1 MASVNAVTRRIGPQV
16 HTAPGATAAR
26 INKALQLQRL
36 LNACMLWE
44 DNFYI
49 DGETVAGLIQK
60 LVHETSAEKCAELA
74 VKARNEQKLRH
85 APLLVVREM
94 ARASADHKALVAD
107 TLFAVIQRPDEIAE
121 FLAIYWKDGKQP
133 ISAQVKKGLARVY
146 NKFSEYQLAKWNKD
160 KDIKLRDVAFL
171 THAKPKDKAQGLLLA
186 QLVNKDRVPVAT
198 RGGKYDKKK
207 AAGFPVAK
215 TYKTLAKNFV
225 GLATPDTWEVALSGG
240 AGKKETFTRMLEEGT
255 LGAIAVLKNLRNM
268 TQAGVSNSVIKSGLA
283 TMKTE
288 RVLPFRFITAAKYA
302 PGFESELEQAMFRC
316 LAGAPKLLGRTGV
329 VIDVSGSMNGK
340 VSGKSELGRI
350 DAAACIAMLL
360 REVCEDVVIYC
371 TAGND
376 GTRIH
381 KTEMIPSRRGFALR
395 DLINQSAGRLGGG
408 GIFLTQMMDYVRKHE
423 QGDFERMIVITDEQD
438 CERDPARAASRAN
451 TFGEHNYLINIAN
464 EKNGIGYRKWHH
476 IDGFSEA
483 VVTYI
488 FAEEGQSFDS
498 ADEDSLN

>member
-1 MASVNAVTRRIGPQV
+1 MASINAATRRIGPKV
-16 HTAPGATAAR
+16 HTAPGAPAAT

-49 DGETVAGLIQK
+49 DGESVAAAIQK
-60 LVHETSAEKCAELA
+60 LVHETPAEKCADLA
-74 VKARNEQKLRH
+74 IKARTEQKLRH

-94 ARASADHKALVAD
+94 ARASKAHKALVAD
-107 TLFAVIQRPDEIAE
+107 TLFAVIQRPDEITE

-133 ISAQVKKGLARVY
+133 ISAQVKKGLGRAY

-171 THAKPKDKAQGLLLA
+171 THVKAKDKDQGELIA
-186 QLVNKDRVPVAT
+186 KLVNKDHVPVAT
-198 RGGKYDKKK
+198 KSGFKVANKYRG
-207 AAGFPVAK
+207 
-215 TYKTLAKNFV
+215 LAKKFV
-225 GLATPDTWEVALSGG
+225 TLATPDTWEVALSGG
-240 AGKKETFTRMLEEGT
+240 EDKKATFTRMLNEGT

-283 TMKTE
+283 TMRTE

-302 PGFESELEQAMFRC
+302 PQFETDLEQAMFRC
-316 LAGAPKLLGRTGV
+316 LENLPKLGGRTGV
-329 VIDVSGSMNGK
+329 IIDVSGSMGGK
-340 VSGKSELGRI
+340 VSGKSELGRV

-360 REVCEDVVIYC
+360 REVCDDIVVYC

-376 GTRIH
+376 GTEIH

-395 DLINQSAGRLGGG
+395 DLINQSKNRLGGG
-408 GIFLTQMMDYVRKHE
+408 GIFLTQVMDYVRKHE
-423 QGDFERMIVITDEQD
+423 QGDFERIIVITDEQD
-438 CERDPARAASRAN
+438 CDHNPARAASKAN
-451 TFGEHNYLINIAN
+451 TFGAHNYLINIAN
-464 EKNGIGYRKWHH
+464 ERNGIGYRKWHH

-483 VVTYI
+483 VISYI
-488 FAEEGQSFDS
+488 FAEEGQSLNS
-498 ADEDSLN
+498 ADED

>member
-1 MASVNAVTRRIGPQV
+1 MASINTTTRRSAPKV
-16 HTAPGATAAR
+16 FTAPGAPAAS
-26 INKALQLQRL
+26 INKTLQLQRL

-44 DNFYI
+44 GNFYI
-49 DGETVAGLIQK
+49 DGESVADVIRK
-60 LVHETSAEKCAELA
+60 LVHETPAEKCAELA

-107 TLFAVIQRPDEIAE
+107 TLFAVIQRPDEITE

-133 ISAQVKKGLARVY
+133 LSAQVKKGLARAY

-160 KDIKLRDVAFL
+160 KDIKLRDVVFL
-171 THAKPKDKAQGLLLA
+171 THAKPKDKDTGLLFA
-186 QLVNKDRVPVAT
+186 KLVNKDHVPVKT
-198 RGGKYDKKK
+198 KGGF
-207 AAGFPVAK
+207 AVAK
-215 TYKTLAKNFV
+215 TYKKLTKNFE

-240 AGKKETFTRMLEEGT
+240 ADKKETFTRMLEEGT

-302 PGFESELEQAMFRC
+302 PQFEQELEQAMFRC
-316 LAGAPKLLGRTGV
+316 LAGAPRLGGRTAV
-329 VIDVSGSMNGK
+329 IIDVSGSMSGK

-360 REVCEDVVIYC
+360 REVCDDIAVYC
-371 TAGND
+371 TAGDD
-376 GTRIH
+376 GTSVAR
-381 KTEMIPSRRGFALR
+381 TEMIPSRRGFALR
-395 DLINQSAGRLGGG
+395 DLINQFADALGGG
-408 GIFLTQMMDYVRKHE
+408 GIFLTQVMDYVRKHE
-423 QGDFERMIVITDEQD
+423 RGDFARVIVITDEQD
-438 CERDPARAASRAN
+438 CERDPNRAASRAN

-464 EKNGIGYRKWHH
+464 EKNGIGYKKWLH

-483 VVTYI
+483 VINYI

-498 ADEDSLN
+498 ADEN

>member
-1 MASVNAVTRRIGPQV
+1 MASVNAATRRIGPQV
-16 HTAPGATAAR
+16 HTAPGAPAAR

-107 TLFAVIQRPDEIAE
+107 TLFAVIQRPDEITE

-133 ISAQVKKGLARVY
+133 LSAQVKKGLARAY
-146 NKFSEYQLAKWNKD
+146 SKFSEYQLAKWNKD
-160 KDIKLRDVAFL
+160 KDIKLRDVIFL
-171 THAKPKDKAQGLLLA
+171 THAKPKDKETGLLFA
-186 QLVNKDRVPVAT
+186 KLVNKDHVPAKTKSGFAT
-198 RGGKYDKKK
+198 
-207 AAGFPVAK
+207 AK
-215 TYKTLAKNFV
+215 TYKGLAKKFV
-225 GLATPDTWEVALSGG
+225 GLETPDTWEVALSGG
-240 AGKKETFTRMLEEGT
+240 ADKKETFTRMLEEGT

-329 VIDVSGSMNGK
+329 VIDVSGSMGGV

-350 DAAACIAMLL
+350 DAAACISMLL

-371 TAGND
+371 TAGSD
-376 GTRIH
+376 STSVA

-408 GIFLTQMMDYVRKHE
+408 GIFLTQVMDYVRKHE
-423 QGDFERMIVITDEQD
+423 QGDFERIIVITDEQD

-451 TFGEHNYLINIAN
+451 TFGAHNYLINIAN
-464 EKNGIGYRKWHH
+464 EKNGIGYRKWLH
-476 IDGFSEA
+476 IDGFSES
-483 VVTYI
+483 VINYI
-488 FAEEGQSFDS
+488 FAEEGQAFDS
-498 ADEDSLN
+498 VNDENQ

>member
-1 MASVNAVTRRIGPQV
+1 MASVNAATRRIGPQV
-16 HTAPGATAAR
+16 HTAPGAPAAR

-74 VKARNEQKLRH
+74 IKARNEQKLRH

-107 TLFAVIQRPDEIAE
+107 TLFAVIQRPDEITE

-133 ISAQVKKGLARVY
+133 LSAQVKKGLARTY

-171 THAKPKDKAQGLLLA
+171 THVKAKDKDQGELIA
-186 QLVNKDRVPVAT
+186 KLVNKDHVPVAT
-198 RGGKYDKKK
+198 KSGFKVANKYRS
-207 AAGFPVAK
+207 
-215 TYKTLAKNFV
+215 LAKNFV
-225 GLATPDTWEVALSGG
+225 RLETPDTWEVALSGG

-283 TMKTE
+283 NMRTE

-451 TFGEHNYLINIAN
+451 TFGAHNYLINIAN
-464 EKNGIGYRKWHH
+464 EKNGIGYKKWHH

-483 VVTYI
+483 VINYI

-498 ADEDSLN
+498 ADEDLN

>member
-1 MASVNAVTRRIGPQV
+1 MASVNAATRRIGPKV
-16 HTAPGATAAR
+16 HTAPGAPAAT

-60 LVHETSAEKCAELA
+60 LVHETSAQKCADLA
-74 VKARNEQKLRH
+74 IKARNEQKLRH

-107 TLFAVIQRPDEIAE
+107 TLFAVIQRPDEITE

-133 ISAQVKKGLARVY
+133 LSAQVKKGLARAY

-160 KDIKLRDVAFL
+160 KDIKLRDVVFL
-171 THAKPKDKAQGLLLA
+171 THAKPKDKEQGLLLA
-186 QLVNKDRVPVAT
+186 KLVNKDHVPVAT
-198 RGGKYDKKK
+198 KSGFKVANKYRS
-207 AAGFPVAK
+207 
-215 TYKTLAKNFV
+215 LAKNFV
-225 GLATPDTWEVALSGG
+225 HLETPDTWEVALSGG
-240 AGKKETFTRMLEEGT
+240 ADKKGTFTRMLEEGKM
-255 LGAIAVLKNLRNM
+255 GAISVLMNLRNM
-268 TQAGVSNSVIKSGLA
+268 TQAGVSNSVIKEGLA
-283 TMKTE
+283 TMRTE

-302 PGFESELEQAMFRC
+302 PQFEQELEQAMFRC
-316 LAGAPKLLGRTGV
+316 LAGAPKLLGRTKV
-329 VIDVSGSMNGK
+329 VVDVSGSMNGK

-350 DAAACIAMLL
+350 DAAACIVMLL
-360 REVCEDVVIYC
+360 REVCEDITVYC
-371 TAGND
+371 TAGSD
-376 GTRIH
+376 STSVA

-408 GIFLTQMMDYVRKHE
+408 GIFLTQVMDFIRKHSKDE
-423 QGDFERMIVITDEQD
+423 DVERVIVITDEQD
-438 CERDPARAASRAN
+438 CERDPNRAASRAN
-451 TFGEHNYLINIAN
+451 TFGAHNYLINIAN
-464 EKNGIGYRKWHH
+464 EKNGIGYKKWHH

-483 VVTYI
+483 VINYI

-498 ADEDSLN
+498 IGDDMN

>member
-1 MASVNAVTRRIGPQV
+1 MASVNAATRRIGPQV
-16 HTAPGATAAR
+16 HTAPGAPAAR

-74 VKARNEQKLRH
+74 IAARNEQKLRH

-107 TLFAVIQRPDEIAE
+107 TLFAVIQRPDEITE

-133 ISAQVKKGLARVY
+133 LSAQVKKGLARTY

-171 THAKPKDKAQGLLLA
+171 THVKAKDKDQGELIA
-186 QLVNKDRVPVAT
+186 KLVNKDHVPVAT
-198 RGGKYDKKK
+198 KSGFKVANKYRS
-207 AAGFPVAK
+207 
-215 TYKTLAKNFV
+215 LAKNFV
-225 GLATPDTWEVALSGG
+225 RLETPDTWEVALSGG

-283 TMKTE
+283 NMRTE

-451 TFGEHNYLINIAN
+451 TFGAHNYLINIAN
-464 EKNGIGYRKWHH
+464 EKNGIGYKKWHH

-483 VVTYI
+483 VINYI
-488 FAEEGQSFDS
+488 YAEEGQSFDS
-498 ADEDSLN
+498 ADEDLN